1 MANYTIEQFYNSD
14 KYNIHGEV
22 FKDFW
27 LNHQHCDPADET
39 HIILM
44 LTVKH
49 TVLQT
54 LNLIKNRD
62 TILEVESELVSLL
75 SYLEDHDGN
84 TK

>member
-22 FKDFW
+22 FKDYW
-27 LNHQHCDPADET
+27 LNHQHCDPVDEN
-39 HIILM
+39 HIILI

-62 TILEVESELVSLL
+62 TISEFESELVSLL
-75 SYLEDHDGN
+75 SCLEGHDGN